1 MRWRRRAGRIALYAG
16 ITVICGT
23 ALLPILWPL
32 LTSFETQEEVYKF
45 PPTLFPGG
53 VHYQNYL
60 EIFGASQYQLF
71 TLNSVA
77 VATISTVLTMILGG
91 LAAYAFSTVRFR
103 GSFSLMLFVL
113 ITRMVP
119 GIALVIPLYIL
130 AQRFG
135 IYDTRENLILLY
147 VVTTLPLAIWL
158 LKTAFDAV
166 PQSLL
171 EAARI
176 DGCTEV
182 RILYRIFLPA
192 AAPGMVTTLI
202 ITFLT
207 NWNEFLFAQIFTS
220 SPASKTLPVAVAEL
234 TGAEYGI
241 HWGNLTA
248 LGMVLI
254 LPTLLLAMWVQRYV
268 VEGLITGSVK

>member
-1 MRWRRRAGRIALYAG
+1 VTWRRLAGRITLYAG
-16 ITVICGT
+16 VTGVCLIT
-23 ALLPILWPL
+23 LLPILWTF
-32 LTSFETQEEVYKF
+32 LTSFETQEEVYRF

-53 VHYQNYL
+53 FHYQNYV
-60 EIFGASQYQLF
+60 EIFGASQYQVF
-71 TLNSVA
+71 TLNSILIA
-77 VATISTVLTMILGG
+77 TVATLITMILAS
-91 LAAYAFSTVRFR
+91 LAAYAFSTVAFR
-103 GSFSLMLFVL
+103 GNFSLMLVVL

-130 AQRFG
+130 AQRLEV
-135 IYDTRENLILLY
+135 YDTRGNLILLY
-147 VVTTLPLAIWL
+147 VATTLPLAIWL
-158 LKTAFDAV
+158 LKTSFDAV

-171 EAARI
+171 DAARI

-192 AAPGMVTTLI
+192 AAPGLVTTLI

-207 NWNEFLFAQIFTS
+207 NWNEFLLAQIFTS
-220 SPASKTLPVAVAEL
+220 TFASKTLPVAVGEL

-248 LGMVLI
+248 MGMVLV
-254 LPTLLLAMWVQRYV
+254 LPTLLLAIWIQRYV

>member
-1 MRWRRRAGRIALYAG
+1 MKWRCAAGRLALYAG
-16 ITVICGT
+16 VACICVV
-23 ALLPILWPL
+23 ALLPILWTF
-32 LTSFETQEEVYKF
+32 LTSFMTQEEVYRF
-45 PPTLFPGG
+45 PPTLFPGSF
-53 VHYQNYL
+53 HYQNYF
-60 EIFGASQYQLF
+60 EIFGASQYRMF
-71 TLNSVA
+71 TLNSIVVA
-77 VATISTVLTMILGG
+77 VTATLITMIVGG
-91 LAAYAFSTVRFR
+91 LAAYAFSTVPFR
-103 GSFSLMLFVL
+103 GSFSLMLVVL
-113 ITRMVP
+113 VTRMVP
-119 GIALVIPLYIL
+119 GIALVIPLYMA
-130 AQRFG
+130 AQRLG
-135 IYDTRENLILLY
+135 LYDTRANLIVLY
-147 VVTTLPLAIWL
+147 VATTLPLAIWL

-192 AAPGMVTTLI
+192 AAPGLVTTLI

-207 NWNEFLFAQIFTS
+207 NWNELLLAQIFTS

-248 LGMVLI
+248 LGMFLI
-254 LPTLLLAMWVQRYV
+254 LPTLLLAVWVQRYV

>member
-1 MRWRRRAGRIALYAG
+1 MRWRRRAGRAALYATITG
-16 ITVICGT
+16 IVGT
-23 ALLPILWPL
+23 AVLPILWTF

-91 LAAYAFSTVRFR
+91 LAAYSFSTVRFR
-103 GSFSLMLFVL
+103 GNFALMLFVL

-192 AAPGMVTTLI
+192 AAPGIVTTLI

-254 LPTLLLAMWVQRYV
+254 LPTLLLAVWVQRYV

>member
-1 MRWRRRAGRIALYAG
+1 MTWGGPARRIALYAAA
-16 ITVICGT
+16 ISICLI
-23 ALLPILWPL
+23 ALLPVLWTL
-32 LTSFETQEEVYKF
+32 LTSFETQEEVYRF

-53 VHYQNYL
+53 FHYQNYV
-60 EIFGASQYQLF
+60 EIFGTSQYRVF
-71 TLNSVA
+71 ALNSIIVA
-77 VATISTVLTMILGG
+77 STATLITMTLAS
-91 LAAYAFSTVRFR
+91 LAAYAFSTVAFR
-103 GSFSLMLFVL
+103 GNFSLMLVVL

-130 AQRFG
+130 AQRLEV
-135 IYDTRENLILLY
+135 YDTRGNLILLY

-158 LKTAFDAV
+158 LKTSFDAV

-192 AAPGMVTTLI
+192 AAPGLVTTLI

-207 NWNEFLFAQIFTS
+207 NWNEFLLAQIFTA
-220 SPASKTLPVAVAEL
+220 SPASKTLPVAVGEL

-254 LPTLLLAMWVQRYV
+254 LPTLLLAVWVQRYV

>member
-1 MRWRRRAGRIALYAG
+1 MTWRRLASRVLLY
-16 ITVICGT
+16 ITVATICLIT
-23 ALLPILWPL
+23 LLPIVWTF
-32 LTSFETQEEVYKF
+32 LTSLETREEVYRF

-53 VHYQNYL
+53 FHYQNYL
-60 EIFGASQYQLF
+60 EIFGASQYQAF
-71 TLNSVA
+71 ALNSLLVTL
-77 VATISTVLTMILGG
+77 VATLATMILAS
-91 LAAYAFSTVRFR
+91 LAAYAFSTVTFR
-103 GSFSLMLFVL
+103 GNAFLMLLVL

-130 AQRFG
+130 AQRLG
-135 IYDTRENLILLY
+135 LYDTRGNLILLY

-158 LKTAFDAV
+158 LKTSFDAV
-166 PQSLL
+166 PQALL
-171 EAARI
+171 DAARI

-182 RILYRIFLPA
+182 RILYQIFLPA
-192 AAPGMVTTLI
+192 AAPGMATTLV

-220 SPASKTLPVAVAEL
+220 SPASKTLPVAVGEL

-254 LPTLLLAMWVQRYV
+254 LPTLLLAIWVQRYV
-268 VEGLITGSVK
+268 VAGLVTGSVK

>member
-1 MRWRRRAGRIALYAG
+1 MNGRIARRSALYAG
-16 ITVICGT
+16 VAGICVL
-23 ALLPILWPL
+23 ALLPILWTFF
-32 LTSFETQEEVYKF
+32 TSFMTQEEVYRF
-45 PPTLFPGG
+45 PPTLVPGG
-53 VHYQNYL
+53 IHYQNYF
-60 EIFGASQYQLF
+60 EIFRTSQYRLF

-77 VATISTVLTMILGG
+77 VAITATLITMICGG
-91 LAAYAFSTVRFR
+91 LAAYAFSTVAFR
-103 GSFSLMLFVL
+103 GNFTLMLVVL

-119 GIALVIPLYIL
+119 GIALVIPLYMA
-130 AQRFG
+130 AQWLG
-135 IYDTRENLILLY
+135 VYDTRANLIVLY
-147 VVTTLPLAIWL
+147 VATTLPLAIWL
-158 LKTAFDAV
+158 LKTAFDGV

-192 AAPGMVTTLI
+192 AAPGLVTTLI

-207 NWNEFLFAQIFTS
+207 NWNELLLAQIFTS
-220 SPASKTLPVAVAEL
+220 TPASKTLPVAVAEL

-248 LGMVLI
+248 LGMFLI
-254 LPTLLLAMWVQRYV
+254 LPTLLLAVWVQRYV

>member
-1 MRWRRRAGRIALYAG
+1 M
-16 ITVICGT
+16 
-23 ALLPILWPL
+23 
-32 LTSFETQEEVYKF
+32 
-45 PPTLFPGG
+45 
-53 VHYQNYL
+53 
-60 EIFGASQYQLF
+60 EIFGASQYQTF
-71 TLNSVA
+71 ALNSIIVTV
-77 VATISTVLTMILGG
+77 VATLITMILASM
-91 LAAYAFSTVRFR
+91 AAYAFSTVAFR
-103 GSFSLMLFVL
+103 GNFSLMLIVL

-130 AQRFG
+130 AQRFEL
-135 IYDTRENLILLY
+135 YDTRGNLILLY
-147 VVTTLPLAIWL
+147 VVTTLPLATWF
-158 LKTAFDAV
+158 LKTSFDAV

-171 EAARI
+171 DAARI

-192 AAPGMVTTLI
+192 AAPGLVTTLV

-207 NWNEFLFAQIFTS
+207 NWNEFLLAQIFTS
-220 SPASKTLPVAVAEL
+220 TPVSKTLPVAVGEL

-241 HWGNLTA
+241 HWGSLTA

-254 LPTLLLAMWVQRYV
+254 LPTLVLAVWVQRYV

>member
-1 MRWRRRAGRIALYAG
+1 MRWRRSISRVMLYVGVAL
-16 ITVICGT
+16 ICAT
-23 ALLPILWPL
+23 ALLPILWTL
-32 LTSFETQEEVYKF
+32 LTSFETQDEVYTF

-53 VHYQNYL
+53 FHYQNYL
-60 EIFGASQYQLF
+60 EIFGVSQYRTF
-71 TLNSVA
+71 ALNSLTVGIA
-77 VATISTVLTMILGG
+77 ATLVTMILGG

-103 GSFSLMLFVL
+103 GSFSLMLVVL
-113 ITRMVP
+113 TTRMVP

-130 AQRFG
+130 AQRLE
-135 IYDTRENLILLY
+135 IYDTRMNLIILY
-147 VVTTLPLAIWL
+147 AVTTLPLGIWL

-176 DGCTEV
+176 DGCTEI

-192 AAPGMVTTLI
+192 AAPGIVTTLI

-248 LGMVLI
+248 LGMALI
-254 LPTLLLAMWVQRYV
+254 IPTLVLAIWVQRYV